1 MERIH
6 AAIGKGGLDDPVMLG
21 SDGRGIKNPT
31 GTEEDRIRHYSITRG
46 PTLLT
51 SASIFFFSRDHH
63 VDAPFPCAARW
74 RNEIGG

>member
-6 AAIGKGGLDDPVMLG
+6 AAIGKGGLDDPAMLG

-31 GTEEDRIRHYSITRG
+31 GTEEGQDTSLFYYPWTYSLPCFHI
-46 PTLLT
+46 
-51 SASIFFFSRDHH
+51 FFSRDHH
-63 VDAPFPCAARW
+63 VDAPFSCAARW

>member
-6 AAIGKGGLDDPVMLG
+6 AAIGKGGLDDPAMLG

-46 PTLLT
+46 PTHF
-51 SASIFFFSRDHH
+51 SFPAS
-63 VDAPFPCAARW
+63 V
-74 RNEIGG
+74 